1 MTERRLLATLAVI
14 ALVVSSVAAVG
25 VGVAEDSADGDVR
38 VNQQADGSLLIEFDN
53 GTFPDRLGVG
63 VSVTANNETIELD
76 TNETET
82 EGSSWWGREVPVDA
96 LPDSSLADARVRVTY
111 NGTEEFNRTMDLRYL
126 GVDSGSASFD
136 SDGRLTMN
144 ATAAGLGADSVDV
157 EVSALGGEPVTA
169 TGTISENG
177 VLRLERG
184 PLGPLLR
191 PPATVTLSA
200 ADSELQFVT
209 QGSID
214 LGEIAETDVSLR
226 SGGVVVSSPLLVDGS
241 AYHVTL
247 TTDDPAAA
255 YVSTVNASS
264 QQIQLANEYVAG
276 AGDVTVEFDG
286 QTVLNGSFEPAGTL
300 SGSIENGTVT
310 IADGTLPDGSV
321 DRAVLNGSSG
331 VRVLDNVTQQ
341 SGTVTLPGNDSGG
354 VNTLVLL
361 YSDGSSVFVDIAGGA
376 SASQSTEGTATP
388 EPTEGGLIP
397 STGGNNVLVGAILTL
412 AVLLGLVLLILWRT
426 SSDDGATGGGASGPR
441 KLTVSVIDGYS
452 DSRITDPVTVQVTP
466 RQQRTKEG
474 YQVDTSSETHEITD
488 GESRIEVPRK
498 PVEIETTY
506 NGISTSRTVEL
517 ADSGPVRLTLG
528 PVSRTLTVR
537 DDDGEPIPGV
547 TVAVVSGGQTH
558 LTRETD
564 EGGRAQFDVSAD
576 ATDFDIVVEHDR
588 FESVSRHVA
597 DPSVFPDSIS
607 LVEKTG
613 TLRVRTGIDGEP
625 TDAVDLRIRAAEGT
639 RSEAAPTVEQSTD
652 PGIYEFEDVQVGS
665 YELLATADGSPF
677 DPDRETVEIGADES
691 VTADLDVEFR
701 FSIDS
706 YRDDIEALRTAADEL
721 VPSSQIDTAVHSYYA
736 SVGHALVDVVES
748 LPDRGDQFAGTGVD
762 PDAVAAALLAAGQGV
777 VTVVDNALNTK
788 QNVDLFNACA
798 DLPAAA
804 AEWDEFEVA
813 TLFDLA
819 GQERLDQQTEI
830 RQRLSEV
837 DERVDAEREELNIVS
852 PASDVLDELRDY
864 ARSTQK
870 PDATRNAAVAFVVI
884 GFADAV
890 DGLFD
895 RGELRERLQYTRF

>member
-14 ALVVSSVAAVG
+14 ALVVSSVAG
-25 VGVAEDSADGDVR
+25 VGVVAAEDSADGDVK
-38 VNQQADGSLLIEFDN
+38 VNQQGDGSLVVEFDN
-53 GTFPDRLGVG
+53 GTFPDRQSVT
-63 VSVTANNETIELD
+63 VNVTANNETIELD

-96 LPDSSLADARVRVTY
+96 LPDSSLADARVTVTY
-111 NGTEEFNRTMDLRYL
+111 NGTEEFNQSMDLRYL
-126 GVDSGSASFD
+126 GVDSGSAQFD
-136 SDGRLTMN
+136 GDGRLTMS
-144 ATAAGLGADSVDV
+144 ATAAGLGDDSVDV
-157 EVSALGGEPVTA
+157 EVSALGGESVTV
-169 TGTISENG
+169 TGTITDDG

-191 PPATVTLSA
+191 PPATVTLSS

-226 SGGVVVSSPLLVDGS
+226 SGGVVVESPLLVDGS
-241 AYHVTL
+241 PYQVTL

-255 YVSTVNASS
+255 YVGTANASS

-276 AGDVTVEFDG
+276 AGDVTVESDG

-310 IADGTLPDGSV
+310 ITDGSLPEGSL

-331 VRVLDNVTQQ
+331 VRVENVTLE
-341 SGTVTLPGNDSGG
+341 SGGVTLPGNDSDG

-361 YSDGSSVFVDIAGGA
+361 YSDGSSAFVDIADGG
-376 SASQSTEGTATP
+376 SASQSGEGTPTETPTESSLLPSTEGNSI
-388 EPTEGGLIP
+388 LI
-397 STGGNNVLVGAILTL
+397 GVVLTL

-426 SSDDGATGGGASGPR
+426 SSDDGSTSGGASGPR
-441 KLTVSVIDGYS
+441 NLTVSVIDGYS
-452 DSRITDPVTVQVTP
+452 DSSITEPVTVQVTP

-474 YQVDTSSETHEITD
+474 YQKNTSGETHEITD
-488 GESRIEVPRK
+488 GKSQIEVPRET
-498 PVEIETTY
+498 VELETTY
-506 NGISTSRTVEL
+506 NGASTTRIVDL
-517 ADSGPVRLTLG
+517 ADSDRVRLTLG
-528 PVSRTLTVR
+528 PVSRTLRVR
-537 DDDGEPIPGV
+537 DDDGEPVPGA
-547 TVAVVSGGQTH
+547 TVAIVADGQTH

-564 EGGRAQFDVSAD
+564 DDGRAQFDVSVD
-576 ATDFDIVVEHDR
+576 ATGFDIAVEHDR
-588 FESVSRHVA
+588 FESTSRHVA
-597 DPSVFPDSIS
+597 DPSAFPDTIS

-613 TLRVRTGIDGEP
+613 TLRVRTAIDGEP

-639 RSEAAPTVEQSTD
+639 RSEAAPAVGASTE
-652 PGIYEFEDVQVGS
+652 PGIYEYEDVQVGS
-665 YELLATADGSPF
+665 YELLATADGAPF
-677 DPDRETVEIGADES
+677 DPDRKTVEIGTDES
-691 VTADLDVEFR
+691 VTADLDVAFR
-701 FSIDS
+701 FSIAEH
-706 YRDDIEALRTAADEL
+706 RDEVEALRTAADEL
-721 VPSSQIDTAVHSYYA
+721 VPSSQIDTAIHSYYA
-736 SVGHALVDVVES
+736 SVAHALADVVES

-762 PDAVAAALLAAGQGV
+762 PDTVAEALLDAGQGV

-798 DLPAAA
+798 DLPAATV
-804 AEWDEFEVA
+804 EWDEFEVA

-830 RQRLSEV
+830 RQRLTEL

-870 PDATRNAAVAFVVI
+870 PDATSNAAVAFVVI

-895 RGELRERLQYTRF
+895 REELRERLQYTRF